1 VSRIL
6 ILTAVELEARALAR
20 HLELPALPSLPF
32 PAFGRGT
39 LRLAPVGLRA
49 ALLAERWP
57 ALRLGLDQPLVI
69 SAGVCGAL
77 APELRSG
84 DLVLPESVIG
94 PAAERLNVTPT
105 AYARAAGLAPAA
117 RPGTLVTS
125 RDVVATAPAKLAL
138 HVRTG
143 AVAVD
148 MESSV
153 ILTFAA
159 GAGCPTLV
167 VRGVSDA
174 AGESVPAELIG
185 LVTEAGKLR
194 TARAL
199 ALSVT
204 RPHVLPRALALR
216 HATQRALAAVARLL
230 AAFTA

>member
-1 VSRIL
+1 MSRVL
-6 ILTAVELEARALAR
+6 ILTAAELEARALAR
-20 HLELPALPSLPF
+20 HLELPALPTIGV

-39 LRLAPVGLRA
+39 VRVAPVGLRA
-49 ALLAERWP
+49 ALLASRW
-57 ALRLGLDQPLVI
+57 AGLHLGLDQPLVI

-77 APELRSG
+77 APELQTG

-105 AYARAAGLAPAA
+105 AYARAAALAPAA
-117 RPGTLVTS
+117 RPGTL
-125 RDVVATAPAKLAL
+125 ATATEVVGTVAAKAAL
-138 HVRTG
+138 RARTG

-153 ILTFAA
+153 VLAFAA
-159 GAGCPTLV
+159 RAGCPTLV

-174 AGESVPAELIG
+174 AGEEVPAELID

-194 TARAL
+194 PGRAL

-204 RPHVLPRALALR
+204 RPSVLPRAFALR
-216 HATQRALAAVARLL
+216 QATQRALAAVARLL
-230 AAFTA
+230 AAFIA